1 MTRAPVLPSA
11 MSDMGLLGMIAA
23 LHVVALAGGAVL
35 MRSLL
40 RADNDGRDDAT
51 SDGPPDHDDR
61 PPPNGPPLLDA
72 RQAPIR
78 LREPERLA
86 DRLPTRPRRP
96 QRTPPDRHKT
106 RRAPTAR

>member
-1 MTRAPVLPSA
+1 
-11 MSDMGLLGMIAA
+11 MSEMGLLGLIAA

-35 MRSLL
+35 VFSLL

-51 SDGPPDHDDR
+51 SDGPPGHDDR
-61 PPPNGPPLLDA
+61 PPPPPRPNGPPLLDA
-72 RQAPIR
+72 RQALVR

-106 RRAPTAR
+106 RRAPTVRQA